1 MAACGLQPGRKGS
14 GAGRT
19 SMGDARYSRS
29 STTMGMYNNKGK
41 RMCLYIC
48 SMYCNP
54 RISPYIYGGLH
65 SYFQGRQSTTTQ
77 ATQMTNASSF
87 DFEPYGIDANAR
99 TMAEFAAAMMRAIA
113 EISVDNYGL
122 SLHSLSS
129 GASKTRYLKIC

>member
-1 MAACGLQPGRKGS
+1 MGCNLEEKGPELVVLAWEMLGIAEVVLQWECIIIKVREC
-14 GAGRT
+14 A
-19 SMGDARYSRS
+19 
-29 STTMGMYNNKGK
+29 
-41 RMCLYIC
+41 YIFVLC
-48 SMYCNP
+48 TVIP
-54 RISPYIYGGLH
+54 RFSPYIYGGLH

-87 DFEPYGIDANAR
+87 DFEPYCIDANAR